1 MGQSIERFLV
11 LLLQAYNVVQINK
24 ICNYKKMAPK
34 VSCHRDVFGLLVDQN
49 PKGSIVGPIS
59 DVNHCIVL
67 AYIMPTTSSFHAPL
81 SLSLSLSLSL
91 FLLNHALTLT
101 FFFFSFF
108 FSITYSLFL
117 CLSVCTSDRPLS
129 FAFRQ
134 STLQKT

>member
-1 MGQSIERFLV
+1 
-11 LLLQAYNVVQINK
+11 
-24 ICNYKKMAPK
+24 MAPK

-81 SLSLSLSLSL
+81 SLSLSL